1 MDRSVTQGLA
11 AFRWAAWAWVALVIA
26 FSPGQLE
33 RAWLAYLLVGVAL
46 VFTAACTV
54 LWRRRPEV
62 LLHPAMVVGE
72 LAIGAALLALDGVVR
87 RPGEVFSTGQSLAS
101 VWPLTGVISAGV
113 AFGPV
118 GGGIA
123 GALLGGCRYLS
134 TVLNDVGDYGD
145 GRALSLASTAVFYAL
160 AGAVFGY
167 VYLLLKR
174 AREEV
179 AAAHA
184 REEVARTLHDGVLQT
199 LALVERRAGDPA
211 LARLARDQERDL
223 RSYLFGDRQAPSGD
237 LGAALRRCADRF
249 EQAYS
254 PGRVD
259 VLVPDDLGPLP
270 ERLVSALAGAVGEA
284 LTNAGKH
291 GAAERVVVYV
301 EVEEDGDGRGGPS
314 VFCSV
319 KDDGRG
325 FDVAATAEGVG
336 LARSVR
342 GRVDEAGGRV
352 EVDSA
357 VGEGTEVRLWVP
369 VRSVRSAP

>member
-26 FSPGQLE
+26 FSPRELV
-33 RAWLAYLLVGVAL
+33 RPWLAYSLVALAL
-46 VFTAACTV
+46 VFTAGCTV
-54 LWRRRPEV
+54 LWRRRPDV
-62 LLHPAMVVGE
+62 LLHPAMVVSE
-72 LAIGAALLALDGVVR
+72 LVIGAALLALDGLVR

-118 GGGIA
+118 GGGVA
-123 GALLGGCRYLS
+123 GALLGACRYVS
-134 TVLNDVGDYGD
+134 TVLNEVTDYGE

-223 RSYLFGDRQAPSGD
+223 RSYLFGDRQAPSTD
-237 LGAALRRCADRF
+237 LGAALRRCVDKF
-249 EQAYS
+249 EQTYS
-254 PGRVD
+254 PVRAD
-259 VLVPDDLGPLP
+259 VLVPDDLGPVP
-270 ERLVSALAGAVGEA
+270 DRVVAAIAGAVGEA

-291 GAAERVVVYV
+291 GGDGDVSRVVVYA
-301 EVEEDGDGRGGPS
+301 EEDDQGAL
-314 VFCSV
+314 FCSV

-325 FDVAATAEGVG
+325 FDVAATPEGVG
-336 LARSVR
+336 LSRSIK
-342 GRVDEAGGRV
+342 GRVAEAGGRV
-352 EVDSA
+352 EVHA
-357 VGEGTEVRLWVP
+357 VPGEGTEVRLWVP
-369 VRSVRSAP
+369 TRSVRSVRSGP

>member
-26 FSPGQLE
+26 FSPRELV
-33 RAWLAYLLVGVAL
+33 RAWLAYSLVGVAL

-62 LLHPAMVVGE
+62 LLHPAMVVAE
-72 LAIGAALLALDGVVR
+72 LAIGAALLAFDGLVR
-87 RPGEVFSTGQSLAS
+87 SPGEVFSTGQSLAS
-101 VWPLTGVISAGV
+101 VWPLTGVIAAGV

-118 GGGIA
+118 GGGVA
-123 GALLGGCRYLS
+123 GTALGLCRYVS
-134 TVLNDVGDYGD
+134 TVLNDVTDYGD

-174 AREEV
+174 AREEI

-223 RSYLFGDRQAPSGD
+223 RAYLFGDRQAASTD

-249 EQAYS
+249 EQAYA
-254 PGRVD
+254 PVRVD
-259 VLVPDDLGPLP
+259 VLVPGDLGPVP
-270 ERLVSALAGAVGEA
+270 ERAVATVTGAVGEV

-291 GAAERVVVYV
+291 GGDGLSRVVVYV
-301 EVEEDGDGRGGPS
+301 ESPDDQPGGAL
-314 VFCSV
+314 FCSV
-319 KDDGRG
+319 KDDGAG
-325 FDVAATAEGVG
+325 FDPASVREGVG
-336 LARSVR
+336 LSRSVR

-357 VGEGTEVRLWVP
+357 PGRGTEVRLWVP
-369 VRSVRSAP
+369 VRSQP

>member
-1 MDRSVTQGLA
+1 MMDRSVTQGLA

-26 FSPGQLE
+26 FSPRELV
-33 RAWLAYLLVGVAL
+33 RPWLAYSLVGAAL
-46 VFTAACTV
+46 VFTAGCTV

-62 LLHPAMVVGE
+62 LLHPATVVSE
-72 LAIGAALLALDGVVR
+72 LVVGAALLALDGLVR

-118 GGGIA
+118 GGGVA
-123 GALLGGCRYLS
+123 GALLGACRYVS
-134 TVLNDVGDYGD
+134 TVLNDVTDYGD

-167 VYLLLKR
+167 VYLLLKQ

-184 REEVARTLHDGVLQT
+184 REDVARTLHDGVLQT

-223 RSYLFGDRQAPSGD
+223 RAYLFGDRQAPSTD
-237 LGAALRRCADRF
+237 LGAALRRCADKF
-249 EQAYS
+249 EQAFS
-254 PGRVD
+254 PSRVD
-259 VLVPDDLGPLP
+259 VVVTDDLGTLP
-270 ERLVSALAGAVGEA
+270 ERVVAAVSGAVGEA

-291 GAAERVVVYV
+291 GAAPKVVVYA
-301 EVEEDGDGRGGPS
+301 EDDGAGA

-325 FDVAATAEGVG
+325 FDVASAPEGIGV
-336 LARSVR
+336 ARSIR
-342 GRVDEAGGRV
+342 GRVAEVGGRV

-357 VGEGTEVRLWVP
+357 PGQGTEVRLWVP
-369 VRSVRSAP
+369 VRSKP